1 LRLTDFGADQANPF
15 AHKVL
20 RRPFNSS
27 GTPPKTTIL
36 GISLSLKYAAVIGV
50 QEESVAVLFSG
61 ESALLSVKKELTPMF
76 V

>member
-15 AHKVL
+15 THKGL

-27 GTPPKTTIL
+27 GTPPETTIL

-61 ESALLSVKKELTPMF
+61 ESVLVSLRKELTPMF